1 MDMVKALF
9 VCNRQQTE
17 FYLFITKGDKSFRSK
32 EFSGILGISRV
43 SL

>member
-1 MDMVKALF
+1 MDIVIALF

-17 FYLFITKGDKSFRSK
+17 FYPFITKGYKPFRSK
-32 EFSGILGISRV
+32 EFSGILRISKL